1 MQMLVN
7 ITPKNVSKNQGGRE
21 RERERVHLENFN
33 LRGTIFGWEKMSR

>member
-1 MQMLVN
+1 MYQK
-7 ITPKNVSKNQGGRE
+7 IRGAERE